1 MSIPTDCVSVGIT
14 AHLFFLGK
22 FACEV
27 FGKVYSLDD
36 RPYPDVVTWI
46 HSERA
51 ADGTIIDTEY
61 ECHFPLTH
69 AEKAICEALEA
80 EAKTPETLDRL
91 AEAFGKHQY
100 EASLSERGD
109 RLRVVAA
116 E

>member
-1 MSIPTDCVSVGIT
+1 MSIPDTPSVTIT
-14 AHLFFLGK
+14 AHLHFLGK

-27 FGKVYSLDD
+27 YGKVYSLDD

-51 ADGTIIDTEY
+51 PDGTIIDTEY

-69 AEKAICEALEA
+69 AERAICEALEA

-91 AEAFGKHQY
+91 TQAFIDHHY